1 MTKRQI
7 KIAAAAFAAL
17 VILVSIVLHGDAAAA
32 GVVSAFALLGTILC
46 GAAGVCPI

>member
-1 MTKRQI
+1 MTQRQI
-7 KIAAAAFAAL
+7 KLAAAAFAVA
-17 VILVSIVLHGDAAAA
+17 VILVGVSLHGEAAAA